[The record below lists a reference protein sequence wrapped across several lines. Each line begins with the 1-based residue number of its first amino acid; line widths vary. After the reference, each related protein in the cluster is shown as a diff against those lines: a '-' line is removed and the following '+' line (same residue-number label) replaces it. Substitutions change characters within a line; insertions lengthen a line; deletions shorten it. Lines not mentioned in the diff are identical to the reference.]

1 MGSGGAENTD
11 AEGQEDLETYLLLMY
26 AEHVAPQTDLL
37 LAYQPK
43 LTLLTSCHCVQ
54 SR

>member
-1 MGSGGAENTD
+1 MGSDGVEDID
-11 AEGQEDLETYLLLMY
+11 ADGQEDLETYLLLMY
-26 AEHVAPQTDLL
+26 AEHVAPETDLL